1 MMDKKEQLKRIN
13 TELKIYIN
21 ESSFISN
28 ASRNKLIRSLGNEFG
43 IHLPME
49 NFARI
54 DVSLLEDGSIE
65 MRDEV
70 YKQSENLSFD
80 EVLEKYA
87 SFKTKADALLE
98 RRGKKAFPNNEKNNI
113 INLFIVVLISFLFIA
128 LAIYTMESFLA
139 GDYIDCIWLII
150 FLFSWLIP
158 SIRERFVQAS
168 YYIKRKIKNSNHE

>member
-1 MMDKKEQLKRIN
+1 MEYYTINDIKILTGYNEKQIRLIIKKLN
-13 TELKIYIN
+13 
-21 ESSFISN
+21 
-28 ASRNKLIRSLGNEFG
+28 
-43 IHLPME
+43 
-49 NFARI
+49 
-54 DVSLLEDGSIE
+54 
-65 MRDEV
+65 
-70 YKQSENLSFD
+70 D